1 MNRCDAAI
9 SRRSFVFSGTAGVLA
24 VLPFPGIATASFP
37 SKPLRF
43 VVPFNAGSSSDI
55 LARSYAKVLGEVA
68 GQTVTVEN
76 KGGADGII
84 AARAFLALPADG
96 YSIMFASNTLLS
108 TNAVTHKD
116 LPYDPLKDFDPIS
129 VLQVSYAAVAVPGNS
144 RFQTIDDLVDFA
156 KKNPGALSHGSGST
170 TYTLWNAWLT
180 KLLGIKVANIPYK
193 DSGGA
198 AQAIAGGQVDF
209 AVTAVTPLLP
219 LVESGRARIL
229 LYTGDQR
236 HPQLPKV
243 PTAREAGVEGY
254 EAIIWNAVAV
264 KAGTPKPIRDRIVQL
279 FEKAARSEQI
289 QLLIKPQGYTTA
301 FSGPDAMRAFLSG
314 EIVRWKKLVA
324 DTDLKFE

>member
-1 MNRCDAAI
+1 MKHCDAAI
-9 SRRSFVFSGTAGVLA
+9 SRRSILLSSAAGVLA
-24 VLPFPGIATASFP
+24 ALPSTGSAAESFP
-37 SKPLRF
+37 SKPLKF

-55 LARSYAKVLGEVA
+55 LARSYAKVLGEAA
-68 GQTVTVEN
+68 GQTVIVEN

-144 RFQTIDDLVDFA
+144 RFQTFDELVDFA
-156 KKNPGALSHGSGST
+156 RKNPGALSHASGST

-180 KLLGIKVANIPYK
+180 KLLGIKVTNIPYK

-219 LVESGRARIL
+219 LVEAGRARIL
-229 LYTGDQR
+229 LYSGPQR

-243 PTAREAGVEGY
+243 PTAREAGLKGY
-254 EAIIWNAVAV
+254 EAVIWNAVAV

-279 FEKAARSEQI
+279 FEKTARSDEI
-289 QLLIKPQGYTTA
+289 QERIKPQGYTTA
-301 FSGPDAMRAFLSG
+301 FSGPDAMHKFLST
-314 EIVRWKKLVA
+314 EIAHWKKLVA
-324 DTDLKFE
+324 DTGLRFE